1 MYLGIQLRYSGLAAC
16 IYQLSHLGGHTVS
29 IYHLPH
35 EEIAKLESSPNLT
48 AIPRL
53 PQAAQRRDGTAKE
66 VAAFLETQLSLFCGL
81 SAKVMTMCGLCL
93 ALGRSHY
100 AALVVLEFGMF
111 KLVLT
116 QRPACLLPECWD

>member
-1 MYLGIQLRYSGLAAC
+1 MYLGTQLRYSGLAAR

-53 PQAAQRRDGTAKE
+53 PRAAQHRNGTAKE

-81 SAKVMTMCGLCL
+81 SAKVMTMCGLL
-93 ALGRSHY
+93 
-100 AALVVLEFGMF
+100 FGF
-111 KLVLT
+111 RKVSLCSPGCPGIWYVQAGLN
-116 QRPACLLPECWD
+116 